1 MRIADTSDLWWKQ
14 AVVYCVDIERF
25 LDTDGN
31 GTGDIAGLAE
41 RVDYLA
47 ELGVTCLWLMP
58 FYPTPNRDDGY
69 DVQDFYGIDH
79 RLGSFGDLVE
89 LVHTAQDRGLRV
101 IADLVVNHTSDQH
114 PWFQAARSS
123 TDNPFRDYYV
133 WRAEEPPDTSEKAVF
148 PDKEDSIWTRDDVT
162 GQWYLHR
169 FYRHQPDLNLANPK
183 VRDEI
188 AKVVGFWLHLGLD
201 GFRVDGIPQLLTL
214 SQGDDF
220 ENQGGFTDPH
230 GFLRSLRKF
239 MNRRNGRAALLGEV
253 NLPYQQQLELFG
265 TDDAGE
271 LTMIFD
277 FVAMQNLYLSLARQ
291 DAGPLATA
299 LRNRPRIPQDA
310 QWANFV
316 RNHDELTLDQ
326 LSESE
331 RQEVF
336 AAFGPEEGMQIY
348 GRGLRRRLPPMLEGD
363 EQRIR
368 MVYSLLFSLPGTPVL
383 YYGEEIGMGE
393 NLAAEGRMAVRTP
406 MQWTAG
412 RNGGFSSA
420 DPEALS
426 GPVVE
431 GEFGPENVNVAAARR
446 APDSLLNFVTNLA
459 RRYREC
465 SELAWGGVEILDQ
478 PRPEVLAHR
487 CSWEGSSIVAL
498 HNLGASPTKVP
509 LRLPDEEEGTE
520 LLDLLA
526 DGTCA
531 LDGDSAVE
539 LDLEGYGYRW
549 LRVRSPHGPGT
560 LPDVMTTV
568 AGSGGGSGGG

>member
-14 AVVYCVDIERF
+14 AVVYCVDVERF

-31 GTGDIAGLAE
+31 GVGDIAGLAE

-58 FYPTPNRDDGY
+58 FYPSPNRDDGY
-69 DVQDFYGIDH
+69 DITDFYGVDQ

-89 LVHTAQDRGLRV
+89 LVRTAQDRGLRV

-123 TDNPFRDYYV
+123 TDSPYRDYYV
-133 WRAEEPPDTSEKAVF
+133 WRADEPPDTSGKAVF
-148 PDKEDSIWTRDDVT
+148 PDQEGGIWTRDEIT
-162 GQWYLHR
+162 GHWYLHR
-169 FYRHQPDLNLANPK
+169 FYRHQPDLNLSHPK

-188 AKVVGFWLHLGLD
+188 AKIVGFWLHLGLD

-214 SQGDDF
+214 AQGDDI

-230 GFLRSLRKF
+230 GFLRSLRRF
-239 MNRRNGRAALLGEV
+239 ANRRNGRAALLGEV

-265 TDDAGE
+265 TEDAGE

-277 FVAMQNLYLSLARQ
+277 FVAMQNLYLSLARR

-299 LRNRPRIPQDA
+299 LKNRPRIPQDA

-326 LSESE
+326 LSASE
-331 RQEVF
+331 REEVF
-336 AAFGPEEGMQIY
+336 AAFGPEERMQIY
-348 GRGLRRRLPPMLEGD
+348 GRGLTRRLPPMLDGD
-363 EQRIR
+363 RQRIR

-406 MQWTAG
+406 MQWTSG

-420 DPEALS
+420 GAEDLS

-431 GEFGPENVNVAAARR
+431 GEFGPAAVNVADAKRD
-446 APDSLLNFVTNLA
+446 PDSLLNFVTTLA

-465 SELAWGGVEILDQ
+465 TELAWGPAEVLDQ
-478 PRPEVLAHR
+478 PRREVLAHR
-487 CSWEGSSIVAL
+487 CSWEGSGIVAL
-498 HNLGASPTKVP
+498 HNFSAEPTTVP

-520 LLDLLA
+520 LLDLLGS
-526 DGTCA
+526 GTCT
-531 LDGDSAVE
+531 LDADSSAE
-539 LDLEGYGYRW
+539 LALEGYGYRW
-549 LRVRSPHGPGT
+549 LRVQRAHGPGT

-568 AGSGGGSGGG
+568 AGAGEA